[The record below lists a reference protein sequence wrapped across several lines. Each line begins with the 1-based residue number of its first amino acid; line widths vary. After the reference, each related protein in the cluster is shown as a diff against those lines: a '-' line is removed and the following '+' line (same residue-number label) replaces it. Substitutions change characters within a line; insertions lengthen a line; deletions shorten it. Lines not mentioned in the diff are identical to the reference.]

1 MTTKIIRMLTNTQID
16 SINRIIIIQQKPF
29 GDILLNTGYLPE
41 LRRHFPKARIDYLI
55 QRPYIS
61 VLKDNPHLDNLIIM
75 EKPHGRG
82 PRFYLAQLKAALYVR
97 SLAYDLI
104 IDQIRGTSSARIVM
118 LSGAPYRLGWIKKR
132 WNFLYNIQ
140 VPQAEI
146 RYKSFYKFDLLAPLG
161 IKSKDHGLEYKITK
175 FSLKTIKN
183 WLSTVGLE
191 PGKFIVLSP
200 GSPIS
205 GKQWYL
211 DGYVQV
217 GNRIVNQTDFSVVL
231 LWGPHERKDSE
242 YIQARIDA
250 RCTLAPPTSFNEAG
264 ALLRS
269 AKMLITNDGGINHL
283 AVSQE
288 TPAISIFGPLS
299 NPLKWCAWHRKEY
312 LYLKDWDFKDR
323 SDKTFNI
330 TPNQVFKKFLELLC
344 ILKSRKTTSK

>member
-1 MTTKIIRMLTNTQID
+1 MSNRKLQKLTAAQID
-16 SINRIIIIQQKPF
+16 SIHRILIIQQKPF

-41 LRRHFPKARIDYLI
+41 LRRHFPEARIDYLI

-82 PRFYLAQLKAALYVR
+82 PRYYLAQFKAAFRVR
-97 SLAYDLI
+97 NLAYDLI
-104 IDQIRGTSSARIVM
+104 IDQLRGTSSARIVM

-132 WNFLYNIQ
+132 WNILYNIQ

-161 IKSKDHGLEYKITK
+161 IKTKDHGLEYKIK
-175 FSLKTIKN
+175 KSSLKSIES
-183 WLSTVGLE
+183 WLSATGLE
-191 PGKFIVLSP
+191 PGKFIVISP
-200 GSPIS
+200 GTPIR

-217 GNRIVNQTDFSVVL
+217 GNRIVNQSDFSLVL
-231 LWGPHERKDSE
+231 LWGPHEKKDSE
-242 YIQARIDA
+242 YIQARMHA
-250 RCTLAPPTSFNEAG
+250 KSVLAPPTTFNEAG

-283 AVSQE
+283 AVSQG
-288 TPAISIFGPLS
+288 TPSISIFGPLS
-299 NPLKWCAWHRKEY
+299 SPLKWCAWHRKEY
-312 LYLKDWDFKDR
+312 MYLKDWDFRNR
-323 SDKTFNI
+323 SDNTFNV
-330 TPNQVFKKFLELLC
+330 TPDQVFQKFLELLD
-344 ILKSRKTTSK
+344 ILGSEMVDN